1 MSCPYP
7 RSSTTS
13 DGHAGQHSDA
23 PEECRN
29 SGSRGTVCVNCART
43 GLWGGRVGNHRLYP
57 EADANSLRSCL
68 APAAGAAHRGR
79 SASRNVHRHDTI
91 RMSRVIPCIP
101 VLIGAEERG
110 EFSVP
115 QRQDE
120 TIIAR
125 RVGCTEVDRCERGNH
140 AGGKWPP
147 RRQRRAVCSGHGVV
161 LHLEDRI
168 VRESEA
174 STYRY
179 KYPYVDATT

>member
-1 MSCPYP
+1 
-7 RSSTTS
+7 
-13 DGHAGQHSDA
+13 
-23 PEECRN
+23 
-29 SGSRGTVCVNCART
+29 
-43 GLWGGRVGNHRLYP
+43 
-57 EADANSLRSCL
+57 
-68 APAAGAAHRGR
+68 
-79 SASRNVHRHDTI
+79 
-91 RMSRVIPCIP
+91 MSRVIPCIP

-110 EFSVP
+110 EFSGP

-168 VRESEA
+168 VRESEV
-174 STYRY
+174 STY
-179 KYPYVDATT
+179 KYLTKNNFILFPEILEHVFHVVNQMRP

>member
-1 MSCPYP
+1 M
-7 RSSTTS
+7 
-13 DGHAGQHSDA
+13 
-23 PEECRN
+23 
-29 SGSRGTVCVNCART
+29 
-43 GLWGGRVGNHRLYP
+43 
-57 EADANSLRSCL
+57 
-68 APAAGAAHRGR
+68 
-79 SASRNVHRHDTI
+79 
-91 RMSRVIPCIP
+91 IPCIP

-161 LHLEDRI
+161 LHLEDRL
-168 VRESEA
+168 VRESEV
-174 STYRY
+174 STYRCEDESP
-179 KYPYVDATT
+179 KYLYGDASVASICRCHDLKST